1 MRKRSFE
8 EFVMTYK
15 TTDSEGNE
23 SILVSIEDYHKRFIK
38 PLDPRFQWDFYNGY
52 KGKVLC
58 WCKNHEDKNPSMGTV
73 PHKHL
78 KGVKLYHCLGCNATG
93 TVVRLH
99 QRIQQEY
106 FGRTITDHESCME
119 LCNLYGID
127 AKEYEKV
134 ETDQEGYFER
144 YRSIDDLKEEYTIK
158 EYSSDILGARKAF
171 AVSGNLNTL
180 KRTIDS
186 ANVKMIA
193 TEKGW
198 MKE

>member
-8 EFVMTYK
+8 EFVMTY
-15 TTDSEGNE
+15 TVSDANGNE
-23 SILVSIEDYHKRFIK
+23 SILVTIEDYHKKYIK

-58 WCKNHEDKNPSMGTV
+58 WCKDHEDKNPSMGTV

-99 QRIQQEY
+99 QRIQKEY
-106 FGRTITDHESCME
+106 HGRDITVHESCME
-119 LCNLYGID
+119 LCQLYGID
-127 AKEYEKV
+127 ASEYEKV
-134 ETDQEGYFER
+134 ETDQEGYYER
-144 YRSIDDLKEEYTIK
+144 YRSIDDMMEEYTIK
-158 EYSSDILGARKAF
+158 DYSGDLLNARKAF
-171 AVSGNLNTL
+171 AVTGSVVALA
-180 KRTIDS
+180 RAIDS

-193 TEKGW
+193 TANKW
-198 MKE
+198 LQ